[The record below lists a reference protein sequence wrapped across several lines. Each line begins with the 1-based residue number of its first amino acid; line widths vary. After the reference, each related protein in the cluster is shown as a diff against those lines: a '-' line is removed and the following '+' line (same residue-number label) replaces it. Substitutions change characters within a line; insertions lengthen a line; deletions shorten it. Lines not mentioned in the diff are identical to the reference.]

1 MPSRFDSRSA
11 DSIGFVR
18 LGEQIPAQKEPPF
31 GGTPLRYEVI
41 I

>member
-11 DSIGFVR
+11 DSIGFVQ

-31 GGTPLRYEVI
+31 GDTPQRYVVI